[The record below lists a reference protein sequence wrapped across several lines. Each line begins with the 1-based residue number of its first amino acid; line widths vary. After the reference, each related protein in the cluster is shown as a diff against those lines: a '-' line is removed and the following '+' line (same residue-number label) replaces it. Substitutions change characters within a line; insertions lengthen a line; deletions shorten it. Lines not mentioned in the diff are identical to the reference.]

1 MCSSSSCSP
10 TSAASARQASS
21 VDRSA
26 WTKRTVPNAESSARA
41 CSPSSGLRALRYTR
55 APACSSPRAIISPM
69 PRVPPVTT
77 ATLPVRSNSST
88 CRTLARQVCQSA
100 AMNDV
105 GATSEVGTLRTV
117 MLHRPG
123 PELRRLT
130 PRNNDQ
136 LLFDGVPWVARAQ
149 EEHDAFAQALRDRGV
164 EVLHLDRLLTEVLDF
179 PAARSEL
186 IAAAVDDPRL
196 GTTLQRATTAHLA
209 DLAPEDLARTL
220 IAGLA
225 HDELRADG
233 LAYRLL
239 APGEFV
245 VPPLPNL
252 LFTRDSSV
260 WVGDE
265 VAVTSLAM
273 PARARE
279 STITAAVYTHHPRFA
294 GVEQLYG
301 AHLEHLEGG
310 DVLLLAAGVVAVG
323 VGERTTPGGAER
335 LARQV
340 FSRDLAHT
348 VLVVP
353 IAQQRA
359 TMHLDTI
366 ATMVDVDAMVM
377 YPAVAD
383 SLVAWTVTADASPTH
398 PTAADADAI
407 ELSVSG
413 PQPFV
418 VAAAEAMGIDRLRV
432 IDTGLDPVTAEREQ
446 WDDGNNTLALAP
458 RLAVAYE
465 RNTVTN
471 AALEA
476 AGIDVI
482 RIAGSELGSGR
493 GGPRCMSC
501 PIARDPLP

>member
-1 MCSSSSCSP
+1 MDEFAG
-10 TSAASARQASS
+10 TASM
-21 VDRSA
+21 
-26 WTKRTVPNAESSARA
+26 
-41 CSPSSGLRALRYTR
+41 PS
-55 APACSSPRAIISPM
+55 
-69 PRVPPVTT
+69 
-77 ATLPVRSNSST
+77 
-88 CRTLARQVCQSA
+88 
-100 AMNDV
+100 V
-105 GATSEVGTLRTV
+105 GATSEVGRLRTV

-123 PELRRLT
+123 PELTRLT

-149 EEHDAFAQALRDRGV
+149 EEHDAFADALRQRGV
-164 EVLHLDRLLTEVLDF
+164 EVLHVATLLTEVLSF
-179 PAARSEL
+179 PAARAEL
-186 IAAAVDDPRL
+186 IGAAVDDPRL
-196 GTTLQRATTAHLA
+196 GATLQRAATQHLA
-209 DLAPEDLARTL
+209 WLSPEDLATTL

-225 HDELRADG
+225 HDELRGGKG
-233 LAYRLL
+233 LAYELMDRSD
-239 APGEFV
+239 FV

-260 WVGDE
+260 WIGDE
-265 VAVTSLAM
+265 VAITSLAM
-273 PARARE
+273 PARHRE
-279 STITAAVYTHHPRFA
+279 STITAAIYTHHPRFA
-294 GVEQLYG
+294 GVEQLYSSG
-301 AHLEHLEGG
+301 LEHLEGG
-310 DVLLLAAGVVAVG
+310 DVLLLAPGVAAVG

-335 LARQV
+335 LARRA
-340 FSRDLAHT
+340 FARGLAHT

-383 SLVAWTVTADASPTH
+383 SLVAWTVTAPEGTGDDAE
-398 PTAADADAI
+398 DV
-407 ELSVSG
+407 ELRVEG

-418 VAAAEAMGIDRLRV
+418 VAAAAAMGIDKLRV

-476 AGIDVI
+476 AGIEVI
-482 RIAGSELGSGR
+482 PIAGSELGSGR

-501 PIARDPLP
+501 PVSRDPL

>member
-1 MCSSSSCSP
+1 MDDAAP
-10 TSAASARQASS
+10 TSAP
-21 VDRSA
+21 
-26 WTKRTVPNAESSARA
+26 TVP
-41 CSPSSGLRALRYTR
+41 
-55 APACSSPRAIISPM
+55 
-69 PRVPPVTT
+69 
-77 ATLPVRSNSST
+77 
-88 CRTLARQVCQSA
+88 
-100 AMNDV
+100 
-105 GATSEVGTLRTV
+105 GATSEVGRLRTV
-117 MLHRPG
+117 LLHRPG
-123 PELRRLT
+123 PELSRLT

-149 EEHDAFAQALRDRGV
+149 EEHDAFAQALRDHGV
-164 EVLHLDRLLTEVLDF
+164 EVLVLDRLLAEVLAV
-179 PAARSEL
+179 PAARADL

-196 GTTLQRATTAHLA
+196 GSTLQRTAAAHLA
-209 DLAPEDLARTL
+209 GLGPDELAAAL

-225 HDELRADG
+225 HDELPGGRG
-233 LAYRLL
+233 LAYQLMER
-239 APGEFV
+239 GDFV

-273 PARARE
+273 PARHRE
-279 STITAAVYTHHPRFA
+279 STITSAVYTHHPRFA
-294 GVEQLYG
+294 GTEQLYG
-301 AHLEHLEGG
+301 SRLEHLEGG
-310 DVLLLAAGVVAVG
+310 DVLLLAEGVVAVG

-335 LARQV
+335 LARRV
-340 FSRDLAHT
+340 FARGLART

-383 SLVAWTVTADASPTH
+383 SLVAWTVTC
-398 PTAADADAI
+398 TAAAEDADDL
-407 ELSVSG
+407 ELTVRG
-413 PQPFV
+413 PAPFV
-418 VAAAEAMGIDRLRV
+418 TAAAEAMGIDRLRV

-458 RLAVAYE
+458 RVAVAYE

-476 AGIDVI
+476 AGIEVV

-501 PIARDPLP
+501 PLSRAPL

>member
-1 MCSSSSCSP
+1 M
-10 TSAASARQASS
+10 
-21 VDRSA
+21 
-26 WTKRTVPNAESSARA
+26 
-41 CSPSSGLRALRYTR
+41 
-55 APACSSPRAIISPM
+55 
-69 PRVPPVTT
+69 
-77 ATLPVRSNSST
+77 SN
-88 CRTLARQVCQSA
+88 
-100 AMNDV
+100 V

-117 MLHRPG
+117 LLHRPG

-179 PAARSEL
+179 PAARAEL

-196 GTTLQRATTAHLA
+196 GTTLQRATAAHMG

-239 APGEFV
+239 TPGEFV

-273 PARARE
+273 PARSRE

-340 FSRDLAHT
+340 FSRGLAHT

-383 SLVAWTVTADASPTH
+383 SLVAWTVTCQTGAE
-398 PTAADADAI
+398 DADDL
-407 ELSVSG
+407 ELTVRG
-413 PQPFV
+413 PAPFLA
-418 VAAAEAMGIDRLRV
+418 AAAEAMGIDRLRV

-446 WDDGNNTLALAP
+446 WDDGNNTLAIAP
-458 RLAVAYE
+458 RVAVAYE

-476 AGIDVI
+476 AGIEVV

-501 PIARDPLP
+501 PISRDRL